1 MKKIGHESID
11 SYKML
16 EFNTFSFF
24 TPRKF
29 FPIMLLMLLI
39 LFRFAMCC
47 IYYKVYSVWQLF
59 GRLHYIFS
67 HCFVCTWKSDV
78 YVTQLLD

>member
-16 EFNTFSFF
+16 KFNIFF
-24 TPRKF
+24 IFYTTF
-29 FPIMLLMLLI
+29 FPIMLHVLLI

-47 IYYKVYSVWQLF
+47 TCYKVYSVWHLF
-59 GRLHYIFS
+59 GKLNYIFS
-67 HCFVCTWKSDV
+67 HCFVCTWKFDV
-78 YVTQLLD
+78 YVIQLLD